1 MGLHSHSEET
11 AGHSHTHGVVDPSI
25 ASTHRGIWAV
35 KWSFVGLIVTA
46 LLQVT
51 VVAFTG
57 SVALLADTIHNF
69 ADASTSIPLWIAF
82 ALGLRKPSRRF
93 TYGLGRVEDL
103 AGIAIVFIILFSAVV
118 AAYQAIYRLIYPEP
132 IAYLGWVALAA
143 LVGFL
148 GNEAVAMFRIR
159 VGKSIGSAALVADGY
174 HARVDGLT
182 SLAVLAGAIGVWAGY
197 PIADPIIGLL
207 ISLAI
212 FRIVW
217 DSAKAVFHRV
227 LDGIE
232 PHYLDEMR
240 HAALHVEG
248 VHEVSDIRARWIG
261 HRLHAEI
268 NIAVDPHITVA
279 EGHEIAVQVQ
289 RELTQ
294 HLAFLSS
301 VIIHVDPVGVS
312 GESHHHARAQEPRES
327 PAHAQPAGSV

>member
-1 MGLHSHSEET
+1 M
-11 AGHSHTHGVVDPSI
+11 I
-25 ASTHRGIWAV
+25 
-35 KWSFVGLIVTA
+35 TA
-46 LLQVT
+46 LLQVV

-103 AGIAIVFIILFSAVV
+103 AGMAIVFIILFSAVV
-118 AAYQAIYRLIYPEP
+118 AAYQAVNRLLHPEP
-132 IAYLGWVALAA
+132 ISYIGWVACAS

-148 GNEAVAMFRIR
+148 GNEAVAHFRIR
-159 VGKSIGSAALVADGY
+159 VGRSIGSAALVADGN

-197 PIADPIIGLL
+197 PMADPIIGLL

-232 PHYLDEMR
+232 PHYLDEIR
-240 HAALHVEG
+240 HTAQHVEG

-268 NIAVDPHITVA
+268 NITVDPYITVA
-279 EGHEIAVQVQ
+279 EGHEIALRVQ
-289 RELTQ
+289 RELTL
-294 HLAFLSS
+294 HLMFLSS
-301 VIIHVDPVGVS
+301 VIIHVDPVGTS
-312 GESHHHARAQEPRES
+312 GESHHSLLES
-327 PAHAQPAGSV
+327 ERDGSPVPAHPSGPI

>member
-1 MGLHSHSEET
+1 VDTHAHSGDHT
-11 AGHSHTHGVVDPSI
+11 QHSHTHGVVDPSI

-35 KWSFVGLIVTA
+35 KWSLAILIVTA
-46 LLQVT
+46 LLQVV
-51 VVAFTG
+51 VVALTG

-103 AGIAIVFIILFSAVV
+103 AGMAIVLIILFSAVV
-118 AAYQAIYRLIYPEP
+118 AAYEAVSRLIHPQP
-132 IAYLGWVALAA
+132 ISHIGWVAVAA
-143 LVGFL
+143 LIGFA
-148 GNEAVAMFRIR
+148 GNEAVAHFRIR

-197 PIADPIIGLL
+197 PKADPIIGLL

-217 DSAKAVFHRV
+217 ESSKTVLQRV

-232 PHYLDEMR
+232 PDYLDEIR
-240 HAALHVEG
+240 HIAQHVEG
-248 VHEVSDIRARWIG
+248 VHEVSEIRARWVG

-268 NIAVDPHITVA
+268 NITVDPHITVA
-279 EGHEIAVQVQ
+279 QGHAIAVQAHRQ
-289 RELTQ
+289 LTYR
-294 HLAFLSS
+294 LTYLSS
-301 VIIHVDPVGVS
+301 VIIHVDPVGIS
-312 GESHHHARAQEPRES
+312 GESHHLSRAEEQRTEHRHAGTL
-327 PAHAQPAGSV
+327 GSV